1 MMGLKKVTEK
11 CKKTKIGDADI
22 TYKKESIRQKT
33 LLTYLTDIVV
43 LLIDTGS
50 DIDMD
55 LIYEIE
61 EMYEKDNYSEARHG
75 HKELLEG
82 VLDIAKMSLK
92 YAKGDEDIVD
102 DIGCMIGKM

>member
-1 MMGLKKVTEK
+1 MRLKKVTEE
-11 CKKTKIGDADI
+11 CKKTKIGDVDI

-33 LLTYLTDIVV
+33 LFTYLTDIVV
-43 LLIDTGS
+43 LFIDTGS

-61 EMYEKDNYSEARHG
+61 EMYEKDNYSEANHE

-82 VLDIAKMSLK
+82 IFDVAKTTLE
-92 YAKGDEDIVD
+92 YVKGYKGIVD
-102 DIGCMIGKM
+102 DIGYMISKM

>member
-11 CKKTKIGDADI
+11 CNKTKTGDTDI

-33 LLTYLTDIVV
+33 LFTYLTDIVV
-43 LLIDTGS
+43 LFIDTGS

-61 EMYEKDNYSEARHG
+61 EMYEKDNYSESNHE
-75 HKELLEG
+75 HEELLEG
-82 VLDIAKMSLK
+82 VLDAAKMSLK
-92 YAKGDEDIVD
+92 YAKGHRDIVD
-102 DIGCMIGKM
+102 DIGYMISKM